1 LRRLR
6 KGRSLRQ
13 AWGLNQPGLSTTG
26 GVGLA
31 VRGLRHGGSTSG
43 ANAAPPAVDYE
54 KVVAEAE
61 ARIKLT
67 EKRLQLL
74 ADNAQDFIFSYRLP
88 PGRGFDYVSPACEAI
103 TGYTPAE
110 LYADPELIFEMLEP
124 QYVEMMQSLDN
135 SNLSQGWELRMR
147 RKNGSTVWVEQRLSL
162 VRDEDGRIVSVEGIA
177 RDVSERKAAEERL
190 ERQALHDELTAL
202 PNRRLLRDRISQ
214 ALARAVRDGCL
225 VAVVFLDL
233 DRFKLINDSW
243 GHAEGDK
250 VLVAIAERLR
260 SVVRGSDTV
269 ARFGGDEFV
278 VVREGISSGDDV
290 SVFLDRL
297 AREVQRKIV
306 LGNNDL
312 VINASIGV
320 ALGGAGDTPEG
331 LLRDADAAMY
341 KAKAEGQSRAEIA
354 TKAVHSEVTN
364 RFSTELAL
372 RRSIARDEFDVMY
385 QPVLAIDGRSLVGVE
400 ALVRWRRPDHG
411 LVEPDSFIGIA
422 EDTGLIRPLGA
433 WVMHQACRQLQHWS
447 RVGVRGGVVSVN
459 LSGRQLSS
467 PDLVGNVLGAMA
479 AARIDPSQLSFE
491 ITESVLMED
500 VDRSI
505 QILRSLKDIGVG
517 LTIDDF
523 GTGYSSLSYLER
535 FPVDGLKIDRSFVS
549 RLGTNAADGAIVAA
563 VLALG
568 HALDLTVTA
577 EGVETVEQLQI
588 LADLGCDAAQGYL
601 FARPLPPSDFPAFA
615 TAEKALAALN

>member
-1 LRRLR
+1 M
-6 KGRSLRQ
+6 
-13 AWGLNQPGLSTTG
+13 NQPGLSTTG

-61 ARIKLT
+61 ARIKVT

-260 SVVRGSDTV
+260 SVVRGSETV

-306 LGNNDL
+306 LGTNDL

>member
-1 LRRLR
+1 M
-6 KGRSLRQ
+6 
-13 AWGLNQPGLSTTG
+13 
-26 GVGLA
+26 GLA

-110 LYADPELIFEMLEP
+110 LYGDPELIFEMLEP

>member
-1 LRRLR
+1 M
-6 KGRSLRQ
+6 
-13 AWGLNQPGLSTTG
+13 
-26 GVGLA
+26 A
-31 VRGLRHGGSTSG
+31 VRGLRHGGG
-43 ANAAPPAVDYE
+43 ATGASAAPPAVDYE
-54 KVVAEAE
+54 KVVADAE
-61 ARIKLT
+61 ARVKLS

-74 ADNAQDFIFSYRLP
+74 ADNAQDFIFSYRLTP
-88 PGRGFDYVSPACEAI
+88 HRGYDYVSPACEAI

-124 QYVEMMQSLDN
+124 QYVEMMQELSDT
-135 SNLSQGWELRMR
+135 NLSRGWEVRMR

-162 VRDEDGRIVSVEGIA
+162 VRDEDARIVSVEGIA

-190 ERQALHDELTAL
+190 ERQALHDELTSL

-214 ALARAVRDGCL
+214 ALARAERDGCL
-225 VAVVFLDL
+225 VAIVFLDL

-250 VLVAIAERLR
+250 VLISIAERLR
-260 SVVRGSDTV
+260 GVVRGSDTV

-278 VVREGISSGDDV
+278 VVREGITSADDV

-297 AREVQRKIV
+297 TREVQRKIV
-306 LGNNDL
+306 LGNYDV
-312 VINASIGV
+312 VINASIGL
-320 ALGGAGDTPEG
+320 ALGGAGDTPES

-341 KAKAEGQSRAEIA
+341 KAKADGRSRTEIA
-354 TKAVHSEVTN
+354 TKAVHSEVAN

-372 RRSIARDEFDVMY
+372 RRSIARDEFDVVY
-385 QPVLAIDGRSLVGVE
+385 QPVLAIEGGALVGVE
-400 ALVRWRRPDHG
+400 ALVRWRRPEHG
-411 LVEPDSFIGIA
+411 VVGPDSFIAIA

-433 WVMHQACRQLQHWS
+433 WVLHQACRQLQHWS
-447 RVGVRGGVVSVN
+447 RVGVRGGIVSVN
-459 LSGRQLSS
+459 LSGRQLAS
-467 PDLVGNVLGAMA
+467 PDLLGNVLGAIA

-505 QILRSLKDIGVG
+505 QVLRSLKDIGVG
-517 LTIDDF
+517 LAIDDF
-523 GTGYSSLSYLER
+523 GTGYSSLAYLER
-535 FPVDGLKIDRSFVS
+535 FPVDGLKIDRSFIS
-549 RLGTNAADGAIVAA
+549 RLGTNAADGAIVSA

-588 LADLGCDAAQGYL
+588 LSELGCDAAQGYL
-601 FARPLPPSDFPAFA
+601 FARPLPPSDLPGFVAA
-615 TAEKALAALN
+615 DKARAVLN

>member
-1 LRRLR
+1 M
-6 KGRSLRQ
+6 
-13 AWGLNQPGLSTTG
+13 
-26 GVGLA
+26 GLA

-43 ANAAPPAVDYE
+43 ASAAPPAVDYE

-61 ARIKLT
+61 ARIKVT

-124 QYVEMMQSLDN
+124 QYVEMMQGLDN

>member
-1 LRRLR
+1 M
-6 KGRSLRQ
+6 
-13 AWGLNQPGLSTTG
+13 
-26 GVGLA
+26 GLA

-601 FARPLPPSDFPAFA
+601 FARPLPP
-615 TAEKALAALN
+615 